1 MPVVHERPY
10 CPGNTR
16 TRQVTASVIDENGLL
31 ARCERCGHVP
41 KYICEMEVVNTAI
54 FDEINAPSHW
64 MTLCLNCKGFVTEM
78 NDDDWDAE
86 VYDELREAWRRGVLF
101 N

>member
-1 MPVVHERPY
+1 MVHEWPY
-10 CPGNTR
+10 CPDNTR

-41 KYICEMEVVNTAI
+41 KYMLLLEVVNIDI
-54 FDEINAPSHW
+54 FNEINDSSNW
-64 MTLCLNCKGFVTEM
+64 MTLCLNCKAFITAM
-78 NDDDWDAE
+78 NDDDLSPGEREE
-86 VYDELREAWRRGVLF
+86 VREAWKQGELF